1 MEMTR
6 TEIKQFIKEAES
18 LLEPLKE
25 KYGVNLDFG
34 NTRFSS
40 EGLTTKLEVL
50 NVVGSLE
57 DTLKEKYKKN
67 AVLSGDQR
75 VIEAF
80 GKEVRIGSKELKV
93 VGYNTRAPKNPIELE
108 GKNGGK
114 YKCPVNQL
122 LMVLN

>member
-1 MEMTR
+1 MTR

-108 GKNGGK
+108 DKNGGK
-114 YKCPVNQL
+114 YKCPVRQL